1 MASSRP
7 NFSWTLP
14 PTILTVGKALY
25 FFALDSHTMAY
36 KTSLWQFVPAFL
48 IFWFKSY
55 QEAKTASCY
64 VSSLGWLTLSMVQA
78 PGAVVLEIYHLA
90 SGLWL
95 ERLKVFQ
102 RKQDQ
107 VQKARTASSVIL
119 GKICVEQRRKGDSTR
134 KGGLEYQVHYIP
146 YHMFA
151 TYLCF
156 KKYPGPDAS

>member
-1 MASSRP
+1 MA
-7 NFSWTLP
+7 
-14 PTILTVGKALY
+14 
-25 FFALDSHTMAY
+25 D

-48 IFWFKSY
+48 IFWFKSN
-55 QEAKTASCY
+55 QEAKMASCY
-64 VSSLGWLTLSMVQA
+64 VSSLALLTLSVVQA
-78 PGAVVLEIYHLA
+78 PGAVVRHLT
-90 SGLWL
+90 SGLCL
-95 ERLKVFQ
+95 ERLQVFQ

-119 GKICVEQRRKGDSTR
+119 GKICVDQRHKGDSTR
-134 KGGLEYQVHYIP
+134 KEGLEYQLHYIP